1 MAKRTFDLV
10 ASAMGLLL
18 LSPLFALIAL
28 WVKLDSSGPVF
39 HRGQRVGRKFRVFEI
54 LKFRTMVADA
64 PSRGG
69 PITIGDDPRITR
81 AGRLL
86 RRTKLD
92 ELPQLINVLLGD
104 MSLVGPRPE
113 ARCFVAMFRQDYDTI
128 LQVRPGITDLASLK
142 YRNEAAILAQA
153 ENPEQ
158 EYVARV
164 LPEKIRF
171 AKQYVAGRSLRFDL
185 MIIARTVLQ
194 LLGDCLR
201 RK

>member
-1 MAKRTFDLV
+1 LAKRTFDLV